1 MTGTAIK
8 NKPDDLFTQLS
19 IINPYAFGF
28 SHAMMMKTY
37 FFQVRT
43 MAGIIYK
50 FKETWAHLF
59 RSIVQRNAV
68 LVEATARAAGSETRV
83 IPVKPTL
90 EQKKYLAAI
99 EEGTIRIVT
108 QDMQSTLP
116 DQKKAVDVALKNQ
129 IIKEQQVSSGFMVA
143 ADQTMCFT
151 SSKMAAAYRLLTGE
165 WAGELAICWVYFRE
179 TAQRMAN
186 ALEAAG
192 ETVGIICCGISNFKF
207 DSY

>member
-1 MTGTAIK
+1 
-8 NKPDDLFTQLS
+8 
-19 IINPYAFGF
+19 
-28 SHAMMMKTY
+28 
-37 FFQVRT
+37 

-50 FKETWAHLF
+50 FKETWARLF
-59 RSIVQRNAV
+59 RSIVQRSAV
-68 LVEATARAAGSETRV
+68 LVEATARAAGSKTRV

-143 ADQTMCFT
+143 ADQTMRFT

-165 WAGELAICWVYFRE
+165 WAGELAICLVYFRE

-192 ETVGIICCGISNFKF
+192 EIVGIVYNVMKNF
-207 DSY
+207 